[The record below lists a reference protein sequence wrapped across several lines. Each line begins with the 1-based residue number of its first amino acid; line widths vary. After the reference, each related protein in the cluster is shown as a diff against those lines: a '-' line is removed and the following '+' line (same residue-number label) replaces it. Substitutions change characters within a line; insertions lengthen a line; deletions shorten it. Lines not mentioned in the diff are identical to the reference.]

1 MAIVIKTDGTKD
13 ALQPKNN
20 KAFTLEELKS
30 VVGGYIEI
38 VQLTEDYLMVIN
50 EEGKLLDLPINVV
63 ATRVYRAS
71 RNTEDFIVGNVLI
84 CSNKEI
90 E

>member
-1 MAIVIKTDGTKD
+1 MAVVVKTDGTFD
-13 ALQPKNN
+13 ALLPKNN
-20 KAFTLEELKS
+20 KVFTLEELKS

-38 VQLTEDYLMVIN
+38 VPLDEDYLMVIN
-50 EEGKLLDLPINVV
+50 EEGKLLNLPINEG
-63 ATRVYRAS
+63 ATRYYRKS
-71 RNTEDFIVGNVLI
+71 RNTDDFIVGNVLI

>member
-20 KAFTLEELKS
+20 KVFTLEELKS

-50 EEGKLLDLPINVV
+50 EEGKLLNLPINVI

>member
-1 MAIVIKTDGTKD
+1 MAVVIKTDGTMD
-13 ALQPKNN
+13 ALYPKNN
-20 KAFTLEELKS
+20 KVFTLEEQKS

-50 EEGKLLDLPINVV
+50 EEGRLLNLPINVI

-90 E
+90 G

>member
-1 MAIVIKTDGTKD
+1 MAVVIKTDGTMD

-20 KAFTLEELKS
+20 KVFTLEELKS

-38 VQLTEDYLMVIN
+38 VPLEEGYSMVVN
-50 EEGKLLDLPINVV
+50 EEGKLLNLPINEG
-63 ATRVYRAS
+63 ATRYYRNS

>member
-20 KAFTLEELKS
+20 KVFTLEELKS

-38 VQLTEDYLMVIN
+38 VPLTEDYLMVIN
-50 EEGKLLDLPINVV
+50 EEGKLLNLPINVI

-71 RNTEDFIVGNVLI
+71 RNTDDFIVGNVLI

>member
-1 MAIVIKTDGTKD
+1 MAVVIKTDGTKEG
-13 ALQPKNN
+13 LQPKNN
-20 KAFTLEELKS
+20 KVFTLEELKS

-38 VQLTEDYLMVIN
+38 VPLEEGYSMVIN
-50 EEGKLLDLPINVV
+50 EEGKLLDLPINVI
-63 ATRVYRAS
+63 ATRVYRTS
-71 RNTEDFIVGNVLI
+71 RNADDFIVGNVLI

>member
-20 KAFTLEELKS
+20 KDFTLEELKS

-50 EEGKLLDLPINVV
+50 EEGKLLDLPINVI

-71 RNTEDFIVGNVLI
+71 RNTDDFIVGNVLI
-84 CSNKEI
+84 CNNKEI

>member
-1 MAIVIKTDGTKD
+1 MAVVIKTDGTKD

-20 KAFTLEELKS
+20 KVFTLEELKS

-38 VQLTEDYLMVIN
+38 VPIEKCTFMVVN
-50 EEGKLLDLPINVV
+50 EEGKLLNLPINVE
-63 ATRVYRAS
+63 ATRYYRKS
-71 RNTEDFIVGNVLI
+71 RNTDDFIVGNVLI
-84 CSNKEI
+84 CNNKEI

>member
-1 MAIVIKTDGTKD
+1 MAVVVRTDGTKD

-20 KAFTLEELKS
+20 KVFTLEELKS

-50 EEGKLLDLPINVV
+50 EEGKLLNLPINVI
-63 ATRVYRAS
+63 ATRMYRAS

>member
-20 KAFTLEELKS
+20 KVFTLEELKS

-50 EEGKLLDLPINVV
+50 EEGKLLNLPINVI

-90 E
+90 D

>member
-1 MAIVIKTDGTKD
+1 MALVIKTDGIID
-13 ALQPKNN
+13 ALHPKNN
-20 KAFTLEELKS
+20 KVFTLDELKS

-38 VQLTEDYLMVIN
+38 VPLDELYSMVVN
-50 EEGKLLDLPINVV
+50 EEGKLLNLPINEG
-63 ATRVYRAS
+63 ATRVYRTS
-71 RNTEDFIVGNVLI
+71 KNTDDFIVGNVLI

>member
-20 KAFTLEELKS
+20 KVFTLEELKS

-38 VQLTEDYLMVIN
+38 VQLTENYLMVIN
-50 EEGKLLDLPINVV
+50 EEGKLLNLPINVI
-63 ATRVYRAS
+63 ATRMYRAS

>member
-13 ALQPKNN
+13 ALQPKDN
-20 KAFTLEELKS
+20 KVFTLEELKS
-30 VVGGYIEI
+30 VVGVYIEI

-71 RNTEDFIVGNVLI
+71 RNTDDFIVGNVLI

>member
-20 KAFTLEELKS
+20 KIFTLEELKS

-38 VQLTEDYLMVIN
+38 VPLTEDYLMVIN
-50 EEGKLLDLPINVV
+50 EEGKLLNLPINVI

-71 RNTEDFIVGNVLI
+71 RNTDDFIVGNVLI

>member
-20 KAFTLEELKS
+20 KVFTLEELKS

-38 VQLTEDYLMVIN
+38 VQLTKDYLMVIN

-63 ATRVYRAS
+63 ATRVYRKS
-71 RNTEDFIVGNVLI
+71 RNTEDFIVGDVLI

-90 E
+90 D

>member
-1 MAIVIKTDGTKD
+1 MAVVIKTDGTKD

-20 KAFTLEELKS
+20 KVFTLEELKS

-50 EEGKLLDLPINVV
+50 EEGKLLNLPINVI

-71 RNTEDFIVGNVLI
+71 RNTDDFIVGNVLI

>member
-20 KAFTLEELKS
+20 KVFTLEELKS

-50 EEGKLLDLPINVV
+50 EEGKLLNLPINVI

-71 RNTEDFIVGNVLI
+71 RNTDDFIVGNVLI

>member
-1 MAIVIKTDGTKD
+1 MAVVIKTDGTKD

-20 KAFTLEELKS
+20 KVFTLEELKS

-71 RNTEDFIVGNVLI
+71 RNTDDFIVGNVLI

>member
-1 MAIVIKTDGTKD
+1 MALVIKTDGIID
-13 ALQPKNN
+13 ALLPKNN
-20 KAFTLEELKS
+20 KVFTLEELKS

-38 VQLTEDYLMVIN
+38 VPIGKSTFMVVN
-50 EEGKLLDLPINVV
+50 EEGKLLNLPINEG

-71 RNTEDFIVGNVLI
+71 RNTDDFIVGNVLI

>member
-20 KAFTLEELKS
+20 KVFTLEELKS

-38 VQLTEDYLMVIN
+38 VQLTEDDLMVIN
-50 EEGKLLDLPINVV
+50 EEGKLLNLPINVI

-84 CSNKEI
+84 CSDKEL

>member
-20 KAFTLEELKS
+20 KVFTLEELKS
-30 VVGGYIEI
+30 VVGGYFEI
-38 VQLTEDYLMVIN
+38 VPLDENYLMVVN
-50 EEGKLLDLPINVV
+50 EEGKLLNLPINLI

-71 RNTEDFIVGNVLI
+71 RNTDDFIVGNVLI

>member
-20 KAFTLEELKS
+20 KVFTLEELKS

-38 VQLTEDYLMVIN
+38 VPLTEDYLMVIN

>member
-1 MAIVIKTDGTKD
+1 MD
-13 ALQPKNN
+13 ALHPKNN
-20 KAFTLEELKS
+20 KVFTLEELKS

-38 VQLTEDYLMVIN
+38 VPLEEGYSMVVN
-50 EEGKLLDLPINVV
+50 EEGKLLNLPINEG

-90 E
+90 D

>member
-1 MAIVIKTDGTKD
+1 MALVIKADGTKD

-20 KAFTLEELKS
+20 KVFTLEELKS

-38 VQLTEDYLMVIN
+38 VQLTEDYLMIIN

-71 RNTEDFIVGNVLI
+71 RNTDDFIVGNVLI

-90 E
+90 D

>member
-1 MAIVIKTDGTKD
+1 MAVVIKTDGTKD

-20 KAFTLEELKS
+20 KVFTLEELKS

-38 VQLTEDYLMVIN
+38 VQLTEDYLMIIN

-90 E
+90 D